1 MPHFKAI
8 AAMADNTVIGHQG
21 QIPWH
26 LPEDFRWF
34 KKTTMGQHLL
44 MGRKTYDSIGRPL
57 PGRSTY
63 VLSRQ
68 EQTIPGVT
76 VINDLTPLRQLPDS
90 AIVWLAGGAELYSR
104 YLKLCSEL
112 YLTRI
117 PIKPAGDTF
126 FPEFESDF
134 ELQETVLKTEHMT
147 IEKWSNLR
155 QGDADNRSE

>member
-1 MPHFKAI
+1 MPQFKAI

-68 EQTIPGVT
+68 EQTIPDVT

-134 ELQETVLKTEHMT
+134 ELAETILKTEHMT

-155 QGDADNRSE
+155 QLDPDNTAE